1 MGSSSE
7 AEVTQL
13 ANAVSQPSHRTQSP
27 VRDQPQAQPHQAQH
41 HHHHPL
47 PHQPQPAD
55 HTKTQTPDHAPP
67 VKNPSRSPA
76 SRVHSAPQS
85 VASSRSAQLTQAP
98 SPPSQNACSKP
109 LAPRSQPS
117 ARSSAR
123 HRPSPVTA
131 QPRLHASPSRAPVS
145 APTTTNLL
153 SFDAHRLGG
162 RIAAKSFK
170 LFGGLH
176 QHTTW

>member
-1 MGSSSE
+1 MG
-7 AEVTQL
+7 QL
-13 ANAVSQPSHRTQSP
+13 PA
-27 VRDQPQAQPHQAQH
+27 RDQPQAQPGPTHQAQH

-67 VKNPSRSPA
+67 VKNPSRSPV

-85 VASSRSAQLTQAP
+85 AASSRSAQLTQAP
-98 SPPSQNACSKP
+98 SPPSQNASSKP

-117 ARSSAR
+117 ARSSAH

-153 SFDAHRLGG
+153 SCGAHRLGG
-162 RIAAKSFK
+162 RIAAKSFE
-170 LFGGLH
+170 LFRGIAPTYHLVVPRLCSIFV
-176 QHTTW
+176 